1 MTVSRGRRRTFS
13 KPFRKAIAAAAVMAA
28 ALLPSGA
35 AEAGG
40 GVGYWA
46 CMEGTWVAQGR
57 PDYPMPLASCPPP
70 DAGEP
75 IRSERA
81 CKAKG
86 GEWRAAGIF
95 PQKICILPTIDGG
108 RLCRDDGE
116 CEGSCLAD
124 LTQAEKDRVIS
135 GRRVKAE
142 GTCTP
147 VIPVFGCQAVVEK
160 GYVEGILCLD

>member
-1 MTVSRGRRRTFS
+1 MKVSLRRRGNLLASVKT
-13 KPFRKAIAAAAVMAA
+13 AGVGLVMIAS

-35 AEAGG
+35 AEAGQRI
-40 GVGYWA
+40 GYWA
-46 CMEGTWVAQGR
+46 CVEGAWVAQGR
-57 PDYPMPLASCPPP
+57 PDHPMPLASCPPP
-70 DAGEP
+70 AAGEA
-75 IRSERA
+75 IRTQSECETR
-81 CKAKG
+81 G
-86 GEWRAAGIF
+86 GTWRAAGIF

-124 LTQAEKDRVIS
+124 LTQAEKDRVIR
-135 GRRVKAE
+135 GRPVKAV